1 MAEKG
6 KKKGGG
12 GAKKAEAQKA
22 SEKTSDKKPAP
33 KAEAEKAEAHKSEQE
48 AEQEAERKE
57 EAEHAEAAGHA
68 HAAGAE
74 AHGHKPDIREYF
86 VIFGVLA
93 ALTVLE
99 VGVAKMPAIG
109 RGAMILALML
119 LAVSKA
125 AIVALFYMHL
135 KHETKVLKLTVALPV
150 AAPAVY
156 ALVLMS
162 EAAWRFRF

>member
-12 GAKKAEAQKA
+12 GDKPAAKKAEA
-22 SEKTSDKKPAP
+22 EKPAEKP
-33 KAEAEKAEAHKSEQE
+33 VEQKQPKKAELKRS
-48 AEQEAERKE
+48 
-57 EAEHAEAAGHA
+57 EHAEEHEKADDHGHAGHDAA
-68 HAAGAE
+68 HDG

-86 VIFGVLA
+86 VIFAVLFV
-93 ALTVLE
+93 LTVIE
-99 VGVAKMPAIG
+99 VGVTKVPGIA
-109 RGAMILALML
+109 RGLMILALML

>member
-12 GAKKAEAQKA
+12 GAAKKAEAAKA
-22 SEKTSDKKPAP
+22 DP
-33 KAEAEKAEAHKSEQE
+33 K
-48 AEQEAERKE
+48 KE
-57 EAEHAEAAGHA
+57 EAKKSEAQREAEHEPAEREDEHEHEEEHAEAGHGGAAVA
-68 HAAGAE
+68 HASHE
-74 AHGHKPDIREYF
+74 HKPDIREYF
-86 VIFGVLA
+86 VIFGVLFV
-93 ALTVLE
+93 LTILE
-99 VGVAKMPAIG
+99 VGVAKVQGIG
-109 RGAMILALML
+109 RGPMILALML